1 MRTHPVSYRKA
12 LEGFLKEDIGMGD
25 ITTLS
30 LNLEGKKGTGIIRAK
45 EPLVAAGLVFLSDLF
60 RLLDPEAKVKPL
72 VPDGAEVE
80 RGQEMARVE
89 ATIDALLM
97 GERTA
102 LNLIQRLSG
111 IATLTKEMVKR
122 IQGLK
127 AQLVDTRKTT
137 PGLRL
142 FEKYAVRVGGAKNHR
157 LGLYDAIMIKDNHIR
172 AVGSVREAIR
182 QVKGKAPYTAKIE
195 VEVKDLNQ
203 LEEALSAG
211 VDIVL
216 LDNMSIE
223 EIKRAVEMAKGRA
236 ILEAS
241 GGVTP
246 KNIREIAETG
256 VDYISCGFIVHHAV
270 WKDINMKIEEVR
282 P

>member
-1 MRTHPVSYRKA
+1 MRVHPVSYRKV
-12 LEGFLKEDIGMGD
+12 LEEFLKEDIGIGD

-30 LNLEGKKGTGIIRAK
+30 LNIEGKKGTGIIRAK
-45 EPLVAAGLVFLSDLF
+45 EPLVAAGQVFLNELF
-60 RLLDPEAKVKPL
+60 RMLDPEAKVKLL
-72 VPDGAEVE
+72 VSDGAEVE
-80 RGQEMARVE
+80 QGQEMARIE
-89 ATIDALLM
+89 ATLDALLM

-111 IATLTKEMVKR
+111 IATLTKEMARR
-122 IQGLK
+122 IKDLK
-127 AQLVDTRKTT
+127 VQLVDTRKTT
-137 PGLRL
+137 PGLRF

-157 LGLYDAIMIKDNHIR
+157 LGLYDAVMIKDNHIR
-172 AVGSVREAIR
+172 AVGSVKEAIR
-182 QVKGKAPYTAKIE
+182 QVKEKAPHTAKIE
-195 VEVKDLNQ
+195 VEVKDIQQ
-203 LEEALSAG
+203 LEEALAAG

-246 KNIREIAETG
+246 ENIRGIAETG

-270 WKDINMKIEEVR
+270 WKDINMKIGEVR
-282 P
+282 L